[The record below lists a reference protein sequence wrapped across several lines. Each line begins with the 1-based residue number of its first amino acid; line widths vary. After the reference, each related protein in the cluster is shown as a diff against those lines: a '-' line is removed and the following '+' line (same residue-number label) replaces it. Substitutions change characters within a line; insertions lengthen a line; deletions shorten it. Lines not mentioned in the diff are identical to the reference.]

1 MLKFLSFFQDSMADD
16 DTQRN
21 TLNELGSIVRELNKE
36 IESVKAE
43 GVPKD
48 IRRKL
53 VEVQSRM
60 KKLIT
65 DIRDKILQQ
74 TSLDSFN

>member
-1 MLKFLSFFQDSMADD
+1 MLKFVLFFQDSMADD

-21 TLNELGSIVRELNKE
+21 MLNELGSIVRELNKE

>member
-21 TLNELGSIVRELNKE
+21 MLNELGSIVRELNKE